1 MEGFILIPQPKLKI
15 NLPVIIMSTKIPIM
29 IILVFVLTSGCSKH
43 QVLSTSNL
51 SSSPKSF
58 IHEKNSHDD
67 LWIRLKK
74 GLKLNKHFKHNE
86 LDNKKHWNQDHQ
98 KYINKIS
105 ENSKPYIYHIISKL
119 EANNMPLELALLPA
133 IESSFNPFSYSNQHA
148 SGLWQFI
155 PPTAKSLNL
164 KQDSWY
170 DGRRDIIKSTKAA
183 IDYLSY
189 LYKRFDGDWLHAI
202 AAYNG
207 GEGTVRRAIIKNK
220 SMNMPTDFWS
230 LDLPIETES
239 YVPRLLIL
247 SRIVENPISY
257 GIELPILQNKP
268 YFNNINLGT
277 QINIYKAAEIAEINI
292 NEMIML
298 NPGYKLGVT
307 HPVSPQNILLPV
319 GKKISFLR
327 KLKELPK
334 KSWSPI
340 KRYQIKRG
348 DTLSEIAAEYDISTE
363 SLMSLNGLSGHIIQI
378 NQVIKIPGTGI
389 DEINKQKKYVHI
401 VTKGDTL
408 WKISKD
414 YKISIKDIIRWN
426 SLNLNIPLKIGMELK
441 LEK

>member
-1 MEGFILIPQPKLKI
+1 MH
-15 NLPVIIMSTKIPIM
+15 TKIPIM
-29 IILVFVLTSGCSKH
+29 IILVFVLTSGCSKY
-43 QVLSTSNL
+43 QVLSTNDL
-51 SSSPKSF
+51 SSSSKSF
-58 IHEKNSHDD
+58 IYEKNSHED
-67 LWIRLKK
+67 LWIRLEK
-74 GLKLNKHFKHNE
+74 GFKLNKHFKHNE
-86 LDNKKHWNQDHQ
+86 LDNKKHWNHDYQ
-98 KYINKIS
+98 KYINKIAEKS
-105 ENSKPYIYHIISKL
+105 ELYIYYIISKL
-119 EANNMPLELALLPA
+119 EAKNMPLELALLPA

-164 KQDSWY
+164 KQDIWY
-170 DGRRDIIKSTKAA
+170 DGRRDIIKSTEAA

-207 GEGTVRRAIIKNK
+207 GEGTVRRAIEKNK
-220 SMNMPTDFWS
+220 SIKMPTDFWS

-247 SRIVENPISY
+247 SRIVENPIRY
-257 GIELPILQNKP
+257 EIELPVLQNKP
-268 YFNNINLGT
+268 YFNNVNLGS

-348 DTLSEIAAEYDISTE
+348 DTLSEIAAEYGISTE
-363 SLMSLNGLSGHIIQI
+363 SLMSLNGLTGHLIQI
-378 NQVIKIPGTGI
+378 NQEIKIPGTGI
-389 DEINKQKKYVHI
+389 DEINEQKKYFHT
-401 VTKGDTL
+401 VTQGDTL

-414 YKISIKDIIRWN
+414 YGISIKDITRWN
-426 SLNLNIPLKIGMELK
+426 SLHLNFPLKIGMKLK

>member
-1 MEGFILIPQPKLKI
+1 MR
-15 NLPVIIMSTKIPIM
+15 TKIPIM
-29 IILVFVLTSGCSKH
+29 IILVFVITSGCSKQ
-43 QVLSTSNL
+43 QVISTSGYF
-51 SSSPKSF
+51 SSSKSF
-58 IHEKNSHDD
+58 IYEKNSHED
-67 LWIRLKK
+67 LWIRLAK
-74 GLKLNKHFKHNE
+74 GLKLNKHFNHSE
-86 LDNKKHWNQDHQ
+86 LDNKKHWNQDNQ

-105 ENSKPYIYHIISKL
+105 ENSKLYIYHIISKL
-119 EANNMPLELALLPA
+119 EANNLPLELALLPA
-133 IESSFNPFSYSNQHA
+133 IESSYNPFSYSNQHA

-170 DGRRDIIKSTKAA
+170 DGRRDIITSTKAA

-189 LYKRFDGDWLHAI
+189 LYKRFNGDWLHTI

-207 GEGTVRRAIIKNK
+207 GEGTVRRAIKKNR

-230 LDLPIETES
+230 LDLPRETES

-247 SRIVENPISY
+247 SRIIENPARY
-257 GIELPILQNKP
+257 GIELPKLQNKP
-268 YFNNINLGT
+268 YFNNVNLDS
-277 QINIYKAAEIAEINI
+277 QINIHKAAEIAEINI

-389 DEINKQKKYVHI
+389 DEINKQKKYVYI

>member
-1 MEGFILIPQPKLKI
+1 MR
-15 NLPVIIMSTKIPIM
+15 TKIPLI
-29 IILVFVLTSGCSKH
+29 IILVVVITSGCSKH
-43 QVLSTSNL
+43 QVIPTSGH
-51 SSSPKSF
+51 SSFSKSF
-58 IHEKNSHDD
+58 IYEKNSHEN
-67 LWIRLKK
+67 LWIRLEK
-74 GLKLNKHFKHNE
+74 GLKLNKHFNHSE
-86 LDNKKHWNQDHQ
+86 LDDKKHWNQDHQ

-105 ENSKPYIYHIISKL
+105 ENTKLYIYHIINEL
-119 EANNMPLELALLPA
+119 EAYNMPLELALLPA
-133 IESSFNPFSYSNQHA
+133 IESSYNPFSYSNQHA

-170 DGRRDIIKSTKAA
+170 DGRRDIITSTKAA

-189 LYKRFDGDWLHAI
+189 LYKRFNGDWLHTI

-207 GEGTVRRAIIKNK
+207 GEGTVRRAIKKNR

-247 SRIVENPISY
+247 SRIVKNPARY
-257 GIELPILQNKP
+257 GIELPKLQNKP
-268 YFNNINLGT
+268 YFNNVNLDS

-292 NEMIML
+292 DEMIML

-307 HPVSPQNILLPV
+307 HPVSPQNILLPI
-319 GKKISFLR
+319 GKKNSFLR
-327 KLKELPK
+327 KLEELPK

-348 DTLSEIAAEYDISTE
+348 DTLSEIAAVYDISLK
-363 SLMSLNGLSGHIIQI
+363 SLMSLNGLTGHIIQI
-378 NQVIKIPGTGI
+378 NQEIKIPGTGI
-389 DEINKQKKYVHI
+389 DEINEQKEYFHI
-401 VTKGDTL
+401 VTQGDTL

-414 YKISIKDIIRWN
+414 YRISIKDIIRWN
-426 SLNLNIPLKIGMELK
+426 SLNLNLPLKIGMELK
-441 LEK
+441 LKK

>member
-1 MEGFILIPQPKLKI
+1 
-15 NLPVIIMSTKIPIM
+15 MSTKIPIM

-189 LYKRFDGDWLHAI
+189 LYKRFDW
-202 AAYNG
+202 
-207 GEGTVRRAIIKNK
+207 
-220 SMNMPTDFWS
+220 
-230 LDLPIETES
+230 
-239 YVPRLLIL
+239 
-247 SRIVENPISY
+247 
-257 GIELPILQNKP
+257 
-268 YFNNINLGT
+268 
-277 QINIYKAAEIAEINI
+277 
-292 NEMIML
+292 
-298 NPGYKLGVT
+298 
-307 HPVSPQNILLPV
+307 
-319 GKKISFLR
+319 
-327 KLKELPK
+327 
-334 KSWSPI
+334 
-340 KRYQIKRG
+340 
-348 DTLSEIAAEYDISTE
+348 
-363 SLMSLNGLSGHIIQI
+363 
-378 NQVIKIPGTGI
+378 
-389 DEINKQKKYVHI
+389 
-401 VTKGDTL
+401 
-408 WKISKD
+408 
-414 YKISIKDIIRWN
+414 
-426 SLNLNIPLKIGMELK
+426 
-441 LEK
+441 